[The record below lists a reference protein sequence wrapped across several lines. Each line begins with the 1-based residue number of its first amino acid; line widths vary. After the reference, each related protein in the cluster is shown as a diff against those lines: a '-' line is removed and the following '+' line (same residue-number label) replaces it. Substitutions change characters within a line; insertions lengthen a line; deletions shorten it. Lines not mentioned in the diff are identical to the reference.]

1 MRRKQYKQMKNKF
14 DLIVIQTI
22 TLLILFVFIIQYLL
36 NDWFLKHS
44 IDFNAF
50 TNKISF
56 SQLSAKFELQSM
68 RNNSKNELK

>member
-1 MRRKQYKQMKNKF
+1 MRRKQYKQIKNKF
-14 DLIVIQTI
+14 DLIVIQII

-44 IDFNAF
+44 IDFNVF

-68 RNNSKNELK
+68 KSNSQK